1 MEIEQ
6 VIEFWFGSDLN
17 DPGLAKRQSS
27 LWWQK
32 NPQTDALIRQKF
44 ADGLQGLTRGDYD
57 HWLESP
63 KGRLAA
69 IIVAD
74 QFSRNMYRDTARAFA
89 QDELVLSW
97 CLDGMALKQD
107 IELPF
112 ICRVFFYMP
121 LEHAE
126 SREMQELSMKKFTE
140 LAELANQESVEN
152 SDTFIGFVD
161 FAERHR
167 QVIQQFGRYPHRNS
181 ILKRDNTAAEQVY
194 LDQPG
199 SGF

>member
-6 VIEFWFGSDLN
+6 VIEFWFGTDIN
-17 DPGLAKRQSS
+17 DPNLAKCQSPI
-27 LWWQK
+27 WWQK
-32 NPQTDALIRQKF
+32 NSQTDALIRQKF
-44 ADGLQGLTRGDYD
+44 ADGLQGLIEGDYVR
-57 HWLESP
+57 WLDSP
-63 KGRLAA
+63 MGRLAA

-74 QFSRNMYRDTARAFA
+74 QFSRNMYRDTARAFS
-89 QDELVLSW
+89 QDELALGW
-97 CLDGMALKQD
+97 CLDGIGMHQD
-107 IELPF
+107 VELPY

-126 SREMQELSMKKFTE
+126 SLAMQDLSVKKFSE
-140 LAELANQESVEN
+140 LAQLAGSKND
-152 SDTFIGFVD
+152 DTFLGFED

-167 QVIQQFGRYPHRNS
+167 AVIQQFGRYPHRNN
-181 ILKRDNTAAEQVY
+181 ILGRDTTAAEQIY

>member
-6 VIEFWFGSDLN
+6 VIEFWFGTDIN
-17 DPGLAKRQSS
+17 DPNLAKRQSPI
-27 LWWQK
+27 WWKK
-32 NPQTDALIRQKF
+32 NAQNDALIRQKF
-44 ADGLQGLTRGDYD
+44 ADGLQGLVKGDYD

-63 KGRLAA
+63 MGRLAA

-74 QFSRNMYRDTARAFA
+74 QFSRNMYRDTARAFT
-89 QDELVLSW
+89 QDDLALGW
-97 CLDGMALKQD
+97 CLDGIGLHQD
-107 IELPF
+107 IELPY

-126 SREMQELSMKKFTE
+126 SLAMQNLSVEKFSE
-140 LAELANQESVEN
+140 LAALAGPKSG
-152 SDTFIGFVD
+152 DTFLGFED

-167 QVIQQFGRYPHRNS
+167 AVIQQFGRYPHRNS
-181 ILKRDNTAAEQVY
+181 ILGRDSNAAEQAY

>member
-1 MEIEQ
+1 MEIGQ

-17 DPGLAKRQSS
+17 DPSLAKRQSP

-32 NPQTDALIRQKF
+32 NPQTDALIRKNF
-44 ADGLQGLTRGDYD
+44 ADGLQGLINGDYD

-74 QFSRNMYRDTARAFA
+74 QFSRNMYRDTARAFG
-89 QDELVLSW
+89 QDELALSW
-97 CLDGMALKQD
+97 CLDGMALKHD

-126 SREMQELSMKKFTE
+126 SREMQELSVKQFTE
-140 LAELANQESVEN
+140 LAELEN
-152 SDTFIGFVD
+152 SDTFMGFVD

-167 QVIQQFGRYPHRNS
+167 QVIQQFGRYPPS
-181 ILKRDNTAAEQVY
+181 QQYSSGRDNTAAEQAY

>member
-6 VIEFWFGSDLN
+6 VIEFWFGNDLN
-17 DPGLAKRQSS
+17 DPSLAKRQTP

-32 NPQTDALIRQKF
+32 NSQTDALIRQKF
-44 ADGLQGLTRGDYD
+44 ADGLQGLVSGDYD

-63 KGRLAA
+63 RGRLAA

-74 QFSRNMYRDTARAFA
+74 QFSRNMYRNTARAFA
-89 QDELVLSW
+89 QDELALSW
-97 CLDGMALKQD
+97 CLDGMASKQD
-107 IELPF
+107 IELPY
-112 ICRVFFYMP
+112 IGRVFFYMP

-126 SREMQELSMKKFTE
+126 SREMQELSVKKFSE
-140 LAELANQESVEN
+140 LAELAGVEN
-152 SDTFIGFVD
+152 SGTFMGFVD

-167 QVIQQFGRYPHRNS
+167 QVVKQFGRYPHRNS

>member
-17 DPGLAKRQSS
+17 DPSLAKRQSP

-32 NPQTDALIRQKF
+32 SPQTDALIRKNF
-44 ADGLQGLTRGDYD
+44 ADGLQGLVNGDYD

-89 QDELVLSW
+89 QDELALGW
-97 CLDGMALKQD
+97 CLDGIGLHHD
-107 IELPF
+107 IELPY

-126 SREMQELSMKKFTE
+126 SMVMQGL
-140 LAELANQESVEN
+140 SVEKF
-152 SDTFIGFVD
+152 SELVELTGSGCGDTFIGFED

-167 QVIQQFGRYPHRNS
+167 AVIQQFGRYPHRNS
-181 ILKRDNTAAEQVY
+181 ILGRNTTGAEQVY

>member
-1 MEIEQ
+1 MEIGQ

-17 DPGLAKRQSS
+17 DPSLAKRQSP

-32 NPQTDALIRQKF
+32 NPQTDALIRKNF
-44 ADGLQGLTRGDYD
+44 ADGLQGLINGDYD

-74 QFSRNMYRDTARAFA
+74 QFSRNMYRDTARAFC
-89 QDELVLSW
+89 QDELALSW
-97 CLDGMALKQD
+97 CLDGMALKHD
-107 IELPF
+107 IKLPF

-126 SREMQELSMKKFTE
+126 SREMQELSVKQFTE
-140 LAELANQESVEN
+140 LAELEN
-152 SDTFIGFVD
+152 SDTFMGFVD

-181 ILKRDNTAAEQVY
+181 ILERDNTAAEQAY

>member
-6 VIEFWFGSDLN
+6 VIEFWFGTDIN
-17 DPGLAKRQSS
+17 DPNLAKRQSPI
-27 LWWQK
+27 WWQK
-32 NPQTDALIRQKF
+32 NAQNDALIRQKF
-44 ADGLQGLTRGDYD
+44 ADGLQGLVKGEYD

-63 KGRLAA
+63 MGRLAA

-89 QDELVLSW
+89 QDDLALGW
-97 CLDGMALKQD
+97 CLDGIGLHQD
-107 IELPF
+107 IELPYIF
-112 ICRVFFYMP
+112 RVFFYMP

-126 SREMQELSMKKFTE
+126 SLAMQNLSVKKFSE
-140 LAELANQESVEN
+140 LAALAGPKSG
-152 SDTFIGFVD
+152 DTFLG

-167 QVIQQFGRYPHRNS
+167 AVIQQFGRYPHRNS
-181 ILKRDNTAAEQVY
+181 ILGRDSNAAEQAY

>member
-6 VIEFWFGSDLN
+6 VIEFWFGTDIN
-17 DPGLAKRQSS
+17 DPNLAKRQSPT
-27 LWWQK
+27 WWQK
-32 NPQTDALIRQKF
+32 NSQTDALIRQKF
-44 ADGLQGLTRGDYD
+44 ADGLQGLIEGDYD
-57 HWLESP
+57 HWLDSP
-63 KGRLAA
+63 MGRLAA

-89 QDELVLSW
+89 QDELALGW
-97 CLDGMALKQD
+97 CLDGIGMHQD
-107 IELPF
+107 VKLPC

-126 SREMQELSMKKFTE
+126 SLAMQDLSVKKFSE
-140 LAELANQESVEN
+140 LAQLAGSRND
-152 SDTFIGFVD
+152 DTFLGFED

-167 QVIQQFGRYPHRNS
+167 AVIQQFGRYPHRNK
-181 ILKRDNTAAEQVY
+181 ILGRDSNAAEQIY

>member
-17 DPGLAKRQSS
+17 DPSLAKRQTP

-32 NPQTDALIRQKF
+32 NSQTDALIRQKF
-44 ADGLQGLTRGDYD
+44 ADGLQGLVSGDYD

-63 KGRLAA
+63 RGRLAA

-74 QFSRNMYRDTARAFA
+74 QFSRNMYRNTARAFA
-89 QDELVLSW
+89 QDELALGW
-97 CLDGMALKQD
+97 CLDGMASKQD
-107 IELPF
+107 IELPY
-112 ICRVFFYMP
+112 IGRVFFYMP

-126 SREMQELSMKKFTE
+126 SREMQELSVKKFSE
-140 LAELANQESVEN
+140 LAELAGVEN
-152 SDTFIGFVD
+152 SGTFMGFVD

-167 QVIQQFGRYPHRNS
+167 QVVKQFGRYPHRNS

>member
-17 DPGLAKRQSS
+17 DPSLAKRQSPV
-27 LWWQK
+27 WWQK

-44 ADGLQGLTRGDYD
+44 ADGLQGLVNGDYD

-63 KGRLAA
+63 TGRLAA

-74 QFSRNMYRDTARAFA
+74 QFSRNMYRDTGRAFT
-89 QDELVLSW
+89 QDELALSW
-97 CLDGMALKQD
+97 CLDGMALKHD

-121 LEHAE
+121 LEH
-126 SREMQELSMKKFTE
+126 S
-140 LAELANQESVEN
+140 
-152 SDTFIGFVD
+152 
-161 FAERHR
+161 
-167 QVIQQFGRYPHRNS
+167 
-181 ILKRDNTAAEQVY
+181 
-194 LDQPG
+194 
-199 SGF
+199 

>member
-6 VIEFWFGSDLN
+6 VIEFWFGSDIN
-17 DPGLAKRQSS
+17 DPNLAKRQSPI
-27 LWWQK
+27 WWQK
-32 NPQTDALIRQKF
+32 NVQNDALIRQKF
-44 ADGLQGLTRGDYD
+44 ADGLQGLVEGDYN
-57 HWLESP
+57 HWLETS

-89 QDELVLSW
+89 QDELALGW
-97 CLDGMALKQD
+97 CLDGIGLHQD
-107 IELPF
+107 IELPN

-126 SREMQELSMKKFTE
+126 SLAMQNLSVSKFSE
-140 LAELANQESVEN
+140 LAELAGTKGG
-152 SDTFIGFVD
+152 DTFLGFED

-167 QVIQQFGRYPHRNS
+167 AVIQQFGRYPHRNS
-181 ILKRDNTAAEQVY
+181 ILGRDNTPTEQVY

>member
-17 DPGLAKRQSS
+17 DPSLAKRQSPV
-27 LWWQK
+27 WWQK

-44 ADGLQGLTRGDYD
+44 ADGLQGLVNGDYD

-63 KGRLAA
+63 TGRLAA

-74 QFSRNMYRDTARAFA
+74 QFSRNMYRNTARAFA
-89 QDELVLSW
+89 QDELALSW
-97 CLDGMALKQD
+97 CLDGMASKQD
-107 IELPF
+107 IELPY
-112 ICRVFFYMP
+112 IGRVFFYMP

-126 SREMQELSMKKFTE
+126 SREMQELSVKKFTE
-140 LAELANQESVEN
+140 LAELAGARN
-152 SDTFIGFVD
+152 SGTFMGFVD

-167 QVIQQFGRYPHRNS
+167 KVIQQFGRYPHRNS

-194 LDQPG
+194 LDRPG

>member
-17 DPGLAKRQSS
+17 DPSLAKRQSS

-44 ADGLQGLTRGDYD
+44 ADGLQGLVNGDYD
-57 HWLESP
+57 HWLESA

-89 QDELVLSW
+89 QDELALGW
-97 CLDGMALKQD
+97 CLDGMASKQD

-112 ICRVFFYMP
+112 IGRVFFYMP

-126 SREMQELSMKKFTE
+126 SREMQELSVKKFSE
-140 LAELANQESVEN
+140 LAEQAGVKN
-152 SDTFIGFVD
+152 SGTYMGFVD

-167 QVIQQFGRYPHRNS
+167 QVVKQFGRYPHRNS
-181 ILKRDNTAAEQVY
+181 ILNRDNTAAEQVY

>member
-6 VIEFWFGSDLN
+6 VIEFWFGSDIN
-17 DPGLAKRQSS
+17 NPTLAKRQSPV
-27 LWWQK
+27 WWQK
-32 NPQTDALIRQKF
+32 NPQTDALIRQNFAGGLKGL
-44 ADGLQGLTRGDYD
+44 ADGDYK
-57 HWLESP
+57 HWLKSSM
-63 KGRLAA
+63 GRLAA

-74 QFSRNMYRDTARAFA
+74 QFSRNMYRDTPQAFS
-89 QDELVLSW
+89 QDGLALTLCME
-97 CLDGMALKQD
+97 GMALKQD

-126 SREMQELSMKKFTE
+126 SLEMQDLSVKKFTY
-140 LAELANQESVEN
+140 LAELANQESVDN
-152 SDTFIGFVD
+152 TDTFNGFVD

-167 QVIQQFGRYPHRNS
+167 AVIQQFGRYPHRNS
-181 ILKRDNTAAEQVY
+181 ILQRQSTQAEQAY

>member
-6 VIEFWFGSDLN
+6 VIDFWFGSDLN
-17 DPGLAKRQSS
+17 DHDLAKRQSPI
-27 LWWQK
+27 WWQK

-44 ADGLQGLTRGDYD
+44 AGGLQGLIDGDYD

-63 KGRLAA
+63 LGRLAA
-69 IIVAD
+69 IILAD
-74 QFSRNMYRDTARAFA
+74 QFSRNMYRDTAQAFS
-89 QDELVLSW
+89 QDELALSW
-97 CLDGMALKQD
+97 CMDGMKLKHD
-107 IELPF
+107 IELPLV
-112 ICRVFFYMP
+112 CRVFFYMP

-126 SREMQELSMKKFTE
+126 SIEMQDLSVKKFTE
-140 LAELANQESVEN
+140 LSEQTGAGNN
-152 SDTFIGFVD
+152 DTFTGFVD

-167 QVIQQFGRYPHRNS
+167 AVIQQFGRYPHRNS
-181 ILKRDNTAAEQVY
+181 ILNRKSTAAEQIY

>member
-6 VIEFWFGSDLN
+6 VIEFWFGNDLN
-17 DPGLAKRQSS
+17 DPSLAKRQTP

-32 NPQTDALIRQKF
+32 NSQTDALIRQKF
-44 ADGLQGLTRGDYD
+44 ADGLQGLVSGDYD

-63 KGRLAA
+63 RGRLAA

-74 QFSRNMYRDTARAFA
+74 QFSRNMYRNTARAFA
-89 QDELVLSW
+89 QDELALGW
-97 CLDGMALKQD
+97 CLDGMASKQD
-107 IELPF
+107 IELPY
-112 ICRVFFYMP
+112 IGRVFFYMP

-126 SREMQELSMKKFTE
+126 SREMQELSVKKFSE
-140 LAELANQESVEN
+140 LAELAGVEN
-152 SDTFIGFVD
+152 SGTFMGFVD

-167 QVIQQFGRYPHRNS
+167 QVVKQFGRYPHRNS